1 MTETK
6 TYQFTDAEA
15 DTIYNALREY
25 QNGIDDDSES
35 DIIDNILEK
44 LFSA

>member
-15 DTIYNALREY
+15 DAIYNALREY